1 MAVSGHAEKR
11 LTVNGLV
18 SQEFLADKISK
29 MSLLKSSFTY
39 DCA

>member
-18 SQEFLADKISK
+18 SQEFSWLTR
-29 MSLLKSSFTY
+29 FER
-39 DCA
+39 